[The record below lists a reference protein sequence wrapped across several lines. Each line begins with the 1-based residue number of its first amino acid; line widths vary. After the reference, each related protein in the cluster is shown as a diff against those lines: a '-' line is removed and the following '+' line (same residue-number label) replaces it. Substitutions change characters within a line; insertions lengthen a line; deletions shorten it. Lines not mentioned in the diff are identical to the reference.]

1 VDRDKIEHGWQIIP
15 AASSGWLGGQK
26 VTQTGLKEAHA
37 LGVVGT
43 RPAGRVS
50 HWCLWAAWTPPRR
63 PLCAAC
69 AIDRGVAGWAR
80 RAEDLGDGAV
90 KRWLCPLQLVRMKSG
105 KEPWQRLMGAQ
116 CGRRGL
122 GQGVAE
128 PASKGAHDQADRGG
142 QRVCKTGL
150 SGRGG
155 PRESRH
161 CVCSYCSRAG
171 PGQDWGR
178 KGFDGLAMRERE
190 VADAWDLMGAGKLVA
205 GNTGWVCG
213 SGP

>member
-1 VDRDKIEHGWQIIP
+1 MD
-15 AASSGWLGGQK
+15 
-26 VTQTGLKEAHA
+26 
-37 LGVVGT
+37 
-43 RPAGRVS
+43 
-50 HWCLWAAWTPPRR
+50 
-63 PLCAAC
+63 
-69 AIDRGVAGWAR
+69 
-80 RAEDLGDGAV
+80 
-90 KRWLCPLQLVRMKSG
+90 
-105 KEPWQRLMGAQ
+105 AQ

-122 GQGVAE
+122 GQGEAE

-150 SGRGG
+150 SGRRG

-161 CVCSYCSRAG
+161 CVCGYCSRAG
-171 PGQDWGR
+171 PGQDCGR

-190 VADAWDLMGAGKLVA
+190 VADAWDLTGAGKLVA